1 MLKKIKEVN
10 TFEDLENL
18 GIGRVYC
25 DISHRGGGIGFYSS
39 DVASTFEVNEFD
51 LPNKFGAGCNYL
63 GGGIRGSIFPSGFS
77 KAISKKKAAILNALA
92 NACARVYKNIEDQ
105 DNLKEEEEEDG
116 GTNWDAAATNG
127 ARKAGLISAY

>member
-39 DVASTFEVNEFD
+39 DIASAFEVNEFD
-51 LPNKFGAGCNYL
+51 LPNKFGAGCNYV

-105 DNLKEEEEEDG
+105 DNLNEEENED

>member
-39 DVASTFEVNEFD
+39 DIASAFEVNEFG
-51 LPNKFGAGCNYL
+51 LPTWL
-63 GGGIRGSIFPSGFS
+63 RL
-77 KAISKKKAAILNALA
+77 ILAPALLRLILA
-92 NACARVYKNIEDQ
+92 PALLRLILAPALLRLLLAPALLRLLLAPAWLRLLLAC
-105 DNLKEEEEEDG
+105 G
-116 GTNWDAAATNG
+116 
-127 ARKAGLISAY
+127 